1 MAVKIIIDSASD
13 ITAREALEMG
23 ITMLPMTIQ
32 FGDEEYRAGVDIST
46 KVFYEKLLSCVE
58 LPKTSMINEYRFE
71 RAFKSATENGD
82 EVVVILI
89 SSKLS
94 GTYAAAKRA
103 AEGFQ
108 GKVFVLDSLSA
119 ATGERLLCLYA
130 LKLIQ
135 EGKTAGQVFDELE
148 KVKGKLCIMAALE
161 TLEYLKKGGRI
172 SSAVAFVGGML
183 KIKPLVKLV
192 DGEVKMIGKAHGQKR
207 ASALLNSI
215 VKERGGIDF
224 SMPHGVI
231 WTGLDESV
239 ATNYLADCQS
249 FLGAREVPTYLIGAT
264 IGTHVGP
271 GVFGWAFFEK

>member
-32 FGDEEYRAGVDIST
+32 FGDEEYRAGVDLSNR
-46 KVFYEKLLSCVE
+46 VFYEKLLSCKE

-71 RAFKSATENGD
+71 KAFKNATENGD
-82 EVVVILI
+82 EVIVILI

-94 GTYAAAKRA
+94 GTYEAAKRA
-103 AEGFQ
+103 SEGFG

-119 ATGERLLCLYA
+119 ATGERLLCMHA

-172 SSAVAFVGGML
+172 SGAVAFVGGML
-183 KIKPLVKLV
+183 KIKPLVMLV

-239 ATNYLADCQS
+239 ATNYMKECKP
-249 FLGAREVPTYLIGAT
+249 FLGEREVSTYLIGST

-271 GVFGWAFFEK
+271 GVFGWAFFEN